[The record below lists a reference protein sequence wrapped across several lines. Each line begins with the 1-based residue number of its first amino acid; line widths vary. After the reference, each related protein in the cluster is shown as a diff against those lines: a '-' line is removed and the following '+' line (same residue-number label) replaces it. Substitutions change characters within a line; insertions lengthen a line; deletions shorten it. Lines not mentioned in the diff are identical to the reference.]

1 VNRPAKT
8 AAMRQFRH
16 RFGPRPLAVLEFLL
30 NKISSLKRR
39 LSLAWHSHSKSR
51 IAVMGV
57 AKRTS
62 QAAFKGSFRDA

>member
-1 VNRPAKT
+1 
-8 AAMRQFRH
+8 MRQFRH
-16 RFGPRPLAVLEFLL
+16 RSRSRPLAVPEFLL

-57 AKRTS
+57 AKRFR
-62 QAAFKGSFRDA
+62 QVAFKGSFKDA